1 MISHSVN
8 VPVTIISIKYI
19 PVKFLP
25 HNRKFKYR
33 IPFSVELFDTN
44 GVGYHIVD
52 SWNLSLDFSLKNCYI

>member
-25 HNRKFKYR
+25 YNRKFKYR
-33 IPFSVELFDTN
+33 IPFSVELFDKN

-52 SWNLSLDFSLKNCYI
+52 SWNLSI